1 MPGQQCSQEMLPC
14 RHSSCCFWGC
24 PVGAL
29 NHRMKSRGQG
39 DEEAEESVDLKCFAL
54 SPPFTTSAA
63 ENLIPPSDHLPKFS
77 GSLSGRAEHIRPL
90 AAWEET
96 QETLLL
102 SHFLS
107 GSWKCVPLTHT
118 LLTCPGFT
126 ASAKGQLCSLG
137 LHWMYFALTLAGAC
151 GWWCLF
157 RFLL

>member
-1 MPGQQCSQEMLPC
+1 MAVRAKNWGSHEKKEFWLKIYKRSCPSFSPADLPY
-14 RHSSCCFWGC
+14 RFYYW
-24 PVGAL
+24 
-29 NHRMKSRGQG
+29 
-39 DEEAEESVDLKCFAL
+39 
-54 SPPFTTSAA
+54 SAPTNKWA
-63 ENLIPPSDHLPKFS
+63 NFLIYIYFFSFS